1 VTEWL
6 SYDTKIEGASAL
18 VDVDASFDDT
28 DERPEYTRAI
38 ELTVTGFPLDGD
50 RLPTDTADDT
60 LYALEQ
66 QIEDLLDANDGVLAA
81 TVASA
86 GTYQFIAYAADGVLE
101 AQLSAAARDAG
112 LQAST
117 ASQADPGWQAYAR
130 WSLSGEALEE
140 ARDRAQIEELINVG
154 DDLSAEHELTFDY
167 EFDDEDGAAAG
178 QEAFRDAGFDVAEE
192 SNDVFVQ
199 IFVSLVPTANA
210 IRDARAR
217 LNAIAAH
224 CGGAYAG
231 WGAEPIEGE

>member
-1 VTEWL
+1 MTEWL
-6 SYDTKIEGASAL
+6 SYDTKIDGSTAL
-18 VDVDASFDDT
+18 VDVDASFDDS
-28 DERPEYTRAI
+28 DERPEYARAI

-50 RLPTDTADDT
+50 RLPTDDADDA

-86 GTYQFIAYAADGVLE
+86 GTYQFIAYVADGVLE
-101 AQLSAAARDAG
+101 TQLAAAARNAG

-117 ASQADPGWQAYAR
+117 ASQADPTWQAYGR

-167 EFDDEDGAAAG
+167 EFDDEDGAMAG
-178 QEAFRDAGFDVAEE
+178 QDAFRDAGFDVAEE
-192 SNDVFVQ
+192 SNDVFVAV
-199 IFVSLVPTANA
+199 FVSLVPTADA
-210 IRDARAR
+210 VRDARAR
-217 LNAIAAH
+217 MNAIAAH

-231 WGAEPIEGE
+231 WGTEPIEGE

>member
-6 SYDTKIEGASAL
+6 SYDTKIDGASAL
-18 VDVDASFDDT
+18 VDVDASFDDA

-38 ELTVTGFPLDGD
+38 ELTVTGFPMDGD
-50 RLPTDTADDT
+50 RLPTDAADDS

-66 QIEDLLDANDGVLAA
+66 QIEDLLDENDGVLAA

-101 AQLSAAARDAG
+101 ARLAAAARDAG

-117 ASQADPGWQAYAR
+117 ASQADPNWQAYAR
-130 WSLSGEALEE
+130 WSLSGDALEE

-154 DDLSAEHELTFDY
+154 DDLSAEHELTFDF
-167 EFDDEDGAAAG
+167 EFDDEESAEAG
-178 QEAFRDAGFDVAEE
+178 QKAFRDAGFEVAEE

-199 IFVSLVPTANA
+199 VFVSLVPTPQAV
-210 IRDARAR
+210 RDARAR
-217 LNAIAAH
+217 MNAIAAH

-231 WGAEPIEGE
+231 WGAEPVEGE

>member
-1 VTEWL
+1 MTEWL
-6 SYDTKIEGASAL
+6 SYDTKIGGASAL
-18 VDVDASFDDT
+18 VDVDASFDDP

-38 ELTVTGFPLDGD
+38 ELTVTGFALDAD
-50 RLPTDTADDT
+50 RLPTDGADDT

-66 QIEDLLDANDGVLAA
+66 QIEDLLDSGDGVLAA

-86 GTYQFIAYAADGVLE
+86 GSYQFIAYATDGVLE
-101 AQLSAAARDAG
+101 AQLAAAARAAG

-117 ASQADPGWQAYAR
+117 ASQADPTWQAYGR

-167 EFDDEDGAAAG
+167 EFDDEASAEAG
-178 QEAFRDAGFDVAEE
+178 QQAFRDAGFEVAEE

-199 IFVSLVPTANA
+199 VFVSTVPTAEA
-210 IRDARAR
+210 IRDVRAR
-217 LNAIAAH
+217 MNAIAAH

>member
-1 VTEWL
+1 MT
-6 SYDTKIEGASAL
+6 IFRRAPG
-18 VDVDASFDDT
+18 
-28 DERPEYTRAI
+28 YTRAI

-101 AQLSAAARDAG
+101 AQLAAAARDAG

-130 WSLSGEALEE
+130 WSLSGGGAGRG
-140 ARDRAQIEELINVG
+140 ARSRANEELINVG

-178 QEAFRDAGFDVAEE
+178 QEAFRSAGFEVAEE

-199 IFVSLVPTANA
+199 VLVRLSP
-210 IRDARAR
+210 DARRDSRLAR
-217 LNAIAAH
+217 RV
-224 CGGAYAG
+224 
-231 WGAEPIEGE
+231 